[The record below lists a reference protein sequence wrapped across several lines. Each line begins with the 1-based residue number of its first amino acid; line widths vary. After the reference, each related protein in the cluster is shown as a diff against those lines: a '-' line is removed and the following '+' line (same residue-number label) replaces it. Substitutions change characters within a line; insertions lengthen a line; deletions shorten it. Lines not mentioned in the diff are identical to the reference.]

1 MDNAAGAYW
10 RAMMPL
16 DAPQREL
23 DARLVAAY
31 AAGDPDAA
39 RRLIDIHAPR
49 LLRLATRMLR
59 DQAEAEDVVQEALLR
74 LWNNAAK
81 WRAGEARVSTWLY
94 TVASNLCTDRLR
106 KRRRQSGDE
115 VPEVADDAPSAVAR
129 LQQADR
135 ATALDAALMALP
147 DSQRLAVTLRHLEE
161 LANPEIAQIMGVSV
175 EAVESLIA
183 RGKRGLKAR
192 LADKAESLGYKDD
205 DDG

>member
-1 MDNAAGAYW
+1 M
-10 RAMMPL
+10 
-16 DAPQREL
+16 DAPQRQM

-31 AAGDPDAA
+31 AAGDQDAA
-39 RRLIDIHAPR
+39 RRLIEVHAPR
-49 LLRLATRMLR
+49 LLRLAKRMLN
-59 DQAEAEDVVQEALLR
+59 DQAEAEDVVQEAMLR
-74 LWNNAAK
+74 LWNNAAN

-115 VPEVADDAPSAVAR
+115 VPEVADGAPSALAR

-135 ATALDAALMALP
+135 AQALDAALADLP
-147 DSQRLAVTLRHLEE
+147 DTQRLAVTLRHLEE
-161 LANPEIAQIMGVSV
+161 LGNPEIAEIMHVSV

-192 LADKAESLGYKDD
+192 LAGKADGLGYKDD